1 MKVTR
6 FEDLEIWKEARQLC
20 IAVHEKTSTDPFSKD
35 FKLRDQ
41 ISGASGSAMD
51 NIAEGFNREENKE
64 FCQFLY
70 ITMGS
75 AGEVR
80 SQTYRTF
87 DFKYINEAK
96 LNELLERTDSLCRK
110 TFSLIQHLKDSDIK
124 GIKFK

>member
-20 IAVHEKTSTDPFSKD
+20 IVVPEITSTDPFSKD

-41 ISGASGSAMD
+41 IGGASGSAMD
-51 NIAEGFNREENKE
+51 NIAEGFNREGNKE

-80 SQTYRTF
+80 SQTYRAF
-87 DFKYINEAK
+87 DFKYINEANLMNFWK
-96 LNELLERTDSLCRK
+96 EQIHFAERR
-110 TFSLIQHLKDSDIK
+110 LI
-124 GIKFK
+124 